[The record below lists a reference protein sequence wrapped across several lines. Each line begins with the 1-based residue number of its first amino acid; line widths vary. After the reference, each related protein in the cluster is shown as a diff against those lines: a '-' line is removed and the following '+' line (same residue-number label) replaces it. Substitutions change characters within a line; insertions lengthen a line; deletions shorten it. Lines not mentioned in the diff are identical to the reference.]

1 LTCKTGIPIVHPN
14 RAMSYQIN
22 YEGLGMELK
31 TKIIAGTS
39 FLFLMLVILSAVLI
53 HNQWKV
59 QVKLK
64 TILSV
69 NYARIQSAR
78 NLQEEILQLSRAER
92 DYLLFEEPVYLNRIH
107 ERLKAIDKTIAQ
119 LGTIAPPHDELVKE
133 LIVVM
138 ANYKKSIR
146 KMVRL
151 NKFWFWNRNKAKE
164 LAKNALRK
172 QANKM
177 DAISD
182 KIIKYNQVSVDR
194 TKEEILSLLN
204 WNRLATY
211 ILCGLMIFFSVMGLL
226 ILWKTNRTFQILN
239 DGIIIAI
246 KEKQFGDLPVDSA
259 NNSEFNSAIR
269 SFNSMSA
276 WLGGHIYDLN
286 QLANKDGLTGLY
298 NHRYM
303 QEKLDEEIRR
313 FTRSNDPFS
322 LVMVDIDRFKT
333 VNDTYGHDSGD
344 VVLKHVA
351 EVLKGNLRESDWVA
365 RYGGEEFLIFLF
377 GADKH
382 AAFQVMEKTRMAV
395 ERFEMLLPQ
404 HDRTVHVNISCGI
417 SSCPFDGSA
426 KDELR
431 QKADS
436 ALYRAKKNGRN
447 QTVLYEMDKNNTKGS
462 TFDR

>member
-1 LTCKTGIPIVHPN
+1 MVH
-14 RAMSYQIN
+14 
-22 YEGLGMELK
+22 
-31 TKIIAGTS
+31 
-39 FLFLMLVILSAVLI
+39 
-53 HNQWKV
+53 
-59 QVKLK
+59 
-64 TILSV
+64 
-69 NYARIQSAR
+69 
-78 NLQEEILQLSRAER
+78 
-92 DYLLFEEPVYLNRIH
+92 
-107 ERLKAIDKTIAQ
+107 
-119 LGTIAPPHDELVKE
+119 
-133 LIVVM
+133 
-138 ANYKKSIR
+138 
-146 KMVRL
+146 L

-172 QANKM
+172 QADKM
-177 DAISD
+177 DAILD
-182 KIIKYNQVSVDR
+182 KIIKYNQVAVDR
-194 TKEEILSLLN
+194 QEEEILSLLN

-211 ILCGLMIFFSVMGLL
+211 ILCGLMILFSFMGLL
-226 ILWKTNRTFQILN
+226 ILWKNNRTFKILN
-239 DGIIIAI
+239 DGILAI

-298 NHRYM
+298 NHRFL
-303 QEKLDEEIRR
+303 QEKLDEEFQRV
-313 FTRSNDPFS
+313 TRSNNPFS

-333 VNDTYGHDSGD
+333 INDTYGHESGD

-426 KDELR
+426 KDELI

-436 ALYRAKKNGRN
+436 ALYRAKANGRN
-447 QTVLYEMDKNNTKGS
+447 QTVLYEMGQNNTKGS
-462 TFDR
+462 TFDC

>member
-1 LTCKTGIPIVHPN
+1 MK
-14 RAMSYQIN
+14 
-22 YEGLGMELK
+22 LK

-39 FLFLMLVILSAVLI
+39 FLFFMLVILSAVLI

-92 DYLLFEEPVYLNRIH
+92 NYLLFEEPVYLNRIN
-107 ERLKAIDKTIAQ
+107 ERLKAIDKTIAH
-119 LGTIAPPHDELVKE
+119 LENIVSPHDELVKE

-138 ANYKKSIR
+138 ANYKKSIEE
-146 KMVRL
+146 MIRL
-151 NKFWFWNRNKAKE
+151 NNFWFWNRNKAKD
-164 LAKNALRK
+164 LAKNVLRK
-172 QANKM
+172 QADKM

-182 KIIKYNQVSVDR
+182 KIIKYNQISVDR
-194 TKEEILSLLN
+194 SKDEILSILN
-204 WNRLATY
+204 WNRLVTY
-211 ILCGLMIFFSVMGLL
+211 ILCGLMIFFSFVGLL
-226 ILWKTNRTFQILN
+226 ILWKTNRTFQVLN
-239 DGIIIAI
+239 DGILAI

-269 SFNSMSA
+269 SFNSMST

-298 NHRYM
+298 NHRYL
-303 QEKLDEEIRR
+303 QEKLDEEFRR

-333 VNDTYGHDSGD
+333 VNDTYGHESGD

-351 EVLKGNLRESDWVA
+351 EVLKGNLRKSDWVA

-417 SSCPFDGSA
+417 SSCPFDGAA
-426 KDELR
+426 KDELI

-436 ALYRAKKNGRN
+436 ALYRAKANGRN
-447 QTVLYEMDKNNTKGS
+447 QTVLYEMGQETTGPGLPLTVEK
-462 TFDR
+462 

>member
-1 LTCKTGIPIVHPN
+1 
-14 RAMSYQIN
+14 
-22 YEGLGMELK
+22 
-31 TKIIAGTS
+31 
-39 FLFLMLVILSAVLI
+39 
-53 HNQWKV
+53 
-59 QVKLK
+59 
-64 TILSV
+64 
-69 NYARIQSAR
+69 
-78 NLQEEILQLSRAER
+78 
-92 DYLLFEEPVYLNRIH
+92 
-107 ERLKAIDKTIAQ
+107 
-119 LGTIAPPHDELVKE
+119 
-133 LIVVM
+133 
-138 ANYKKSIR
+138 
-146 KMVRL
+146 MVRL
-151 NKFWFWNRNKAKE
+151 NTFWFWNRNKAKD
-164 LAKNALRK
+164 LTMNVLRK
-172 QANKM
+172 QADKM

-182 KIIKYNQVSVDR
+182 KIIKYNQVAVDR
-194 TKEEILSLLN
+194 QEEEILSLLN

-211 ILCGLMIFFSVMGLL
+211 ILCGLMILFSFMGLL
-226 ILWKTNRTFQILN
+226 ILWKTNRTFKILN
-239 DGIIIAI
+239 DGILAI

-298 NHRYM
+298 NHRYL
-303 QEKLDEEIRR
+303 QEKLDEEFQRV
-313 FTRSNDPFS
+313 TRSNNPFS
-322 LVMVDIDRFKT
+322 VVMVDIDRFKT
-333 VNDTYGHDSGD
+333 VNDTYGHESGD

-426 KDELR
+426 KDELI

-436 ALYRAKKNGRN
+436 ALYRAKANGRN
-447 QTVLYEMDKNNTKGS
+447 QTVLYEMGQNNTKGS
-462 TFDR
+462 TVDC

>member
-1 LTCKTGIPIVHPN
+1 MK
-14 RAMSYQIN
+14 
-22 YEGLGMELK
+22 LK

-39 FLFLMLVILSAVLI
+39 FLFLILVTLSAMLI

-64 TILSV
+64 AIISV

-92 DYLLFEEPVYLNRIH
+92 NYLLFEEPAYLNRIH

-119 LGTIAPPHDELVKE
+119 LGAIVSPHDKFVKE
-133 LIVVM
+133 LIGVM
-138 ANYKKSIR
+138 ANYKKSIQQ
-146 KMVRL
+146 MVRL
-151 NKFWFWNRNKAKE
+151 NKFWFWNRNTAKD
-164 LAKNALRK
+164 LAKNVLRK
-172 QANKM
+172 QADKM

-182 KIIKYNQVSVDR
+182 KIIKYNQVAADR
-194 TKEEILSLLN
+194 QEEEILSLLN

-211 ILCGLMIFFSVMGLL
+211 ILCGLIIFFSVMGLL

-239 DGIIIAI
+239 DGFRAI
-246 KEKQFGDLPVDSA
+246 QKKQFGPLSVDSA
-259 NNSEFNSAIR
+259 KKSEFNLVIR
-269 SFNSMSA
+269 SFNSMLA
-276 WLGGHIYDLN
+276 WLGGHIHDLN

-298 NHRYM
+298 NHRFL
-303 QEKLDEEIRR
+303 QERLDEEFQRS
-313 FTRSNDPFS
+313 TRSNDLFS

-333 VNDTYGHDSGD
+333 INDTYGHKSGD

-365 RYGGEEFLIFLF
+365 RYGGEEFLIFLY
-377 GADKH
+377 GADKR
-382 AAFQVMEKTRMAV
+382 AAFQVIEKVRMAV
-395 ERFEMLLPQ
+395 EQCSVLLPQ
-404 HDRTVHVNISCGI
+404 HDRMVHVNISCGI

-426 KDELR
+426 KDELI

-436 ALYRAKKNGRN
+436 SLYRAKANGRN
-447 QTVLYEMDKNNTKGS
+447 QTVLYEMGQNNKGG
-462 TFDR
+462 TNQKGAGLPLTIEK

>member
-1 LTCKTGIPIVHPN
+1 MFSLTCKTGIPIVHPN

-239 DGIIIAI
+239 DGIIAI

-426 KDELR
+426 KDELI

-447 QTVLYEMDKNNTKGS
+447 QTVLYEMGQNKEGTK
-462 TFDR
+462 